1 MMMMSAMSAI
11 LAISAHP
18 NDDDDDD
25 DVFIHDDYEAL
36 GPLPYICPIGL
47 IQWAQM
53 MMMMISGPA
62 R

>member
-18 NDDDDDD
+18 NDDDD

>member
-1 MMMMSAMSAI
+1 MMMMWAMSAI

-18 NDDDDDD
+18 NDDDDD
-25 DVFIHDDYEAL
+25 VFIHDDDEA
-36 GPLPYICPIGL
+36 LPYICPIGL
-47 IQWAQM
+47 IRWAQM

>member
-1 MMMMSAMSAI
+1 MMMSAMSAI

-25 DVFIHDDYEAL
+25 DVFIHDDDEA
-36 GPLPYICPIGL
+36 LPYICPIGL